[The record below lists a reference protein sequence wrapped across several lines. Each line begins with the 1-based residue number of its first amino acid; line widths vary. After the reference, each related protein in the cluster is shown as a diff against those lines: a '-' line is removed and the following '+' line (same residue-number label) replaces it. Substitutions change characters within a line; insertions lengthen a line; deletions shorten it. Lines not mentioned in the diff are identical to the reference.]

1 MRKLAAG
8 FAVSLDGYIEGAAG
22 EYDWIVSDPS
32 VDFAAQMAAYDT
44 FLYGRKTYEKMA
56 SYGAGLAAWQNYVF
70 SRTLTEVS
78 EGFILVNDNIRET
91 VTTLKEKEGKKIA
104 LYGGASL
111 LTSLL
116 DLQLVDEISMTII
129 PILLGSGK
137 PMVGILKERVSL
149 ELTGTKTFP
158 NGNVQMDYAV
168 KRRG

>member
-1 MRKLAAG
+1 MRKLVAG
-8 FAVSLDGYIEGAAG
+8 FAVSLDGYMEGPAG

-32 VDFAAQMAAYDT
+32 VDFAAQIAAYDT

-56 SYGAGLAAWQNYVF
+56 SYGANLAAWQNYVF

-111 LTSLL
+111 LSSLL

-137 PMVGILKERVSL
+137 PMVDTLRQRVSL

-158 NGNVQMDYAV
+158 NGNVQLDYRV
-168 KRRG
+168 KGKK

>member
-1 MRKLAAG
+1 MRKLVAG
-8 FAVSLDGYIEGAAG
+8 FAVSLDGYIEGPAG

-70 SRTLTEVS
+70 SRTLAEVS
-78 EGFILVNDNIRET
+78 EGFILVNDNVGQTI
-91 VTTLKEKEGKKIA
+91 TTLKEREGKKIA

-111 LTSLL
+111 LASLL
-116 DLQLVDEISMTII
+116 DLQLVDEISMTVI

-137 PMVGILKERVSL
+137 PMVAILGQRVPL

-158 NGNVQMDYAV
+158 NGNVQLDYIINY
-168 KRRG
+168 